1 MPSRR
6 KPKPA
11 ARAKERVEPHFGGR
25 KREGARK
32 PRKPQALKSADRPL
46 RRAASSAPGLLPEME
61 RQARHRDRRAVLPPA
76 SQGEPVTPLVMWTVY
91 KHPKDYPGEY
101 VARKFV
107 ITEDFYGPSNESI
120 SSRSLRDVRNVLRSL
135 YRSLMQLKRPP
146 TTNRISWR
154 YGYDA
159 RQPKFLSC
167 RGRRSSSPRSTLR

>member
-11 ARAKERVEPHFGGR
+11 ARAKER
-25 KREGARK
+25 EGAHKTRK
-32 PRKPQALKSADRPL
+32 PRARKRADRPL
-46 RRAASSAPGLLPEME
+46 RRAGSSPGRLPEME
-61 RQARHRDRRAVLPPA
+61 KRARQLDRLAVLPLA
-76 SQGEPVTPLVMWTVY
+76 CQGEPVTPLVMWTVY

-135 YRSLMQLKRPP
+135 YPGLIQLKRPP
-146 TTNRISWR
+146 DDEPHIVEVW
-154 YGYDA
+154 
-159 RQPKFLSC
+159 L
-167 RGRRSSSPRSTLR
+167 